1 MDMAK
6 KKAKATTARA
16 TRWPTRY
23 KKDFLDQ
30 VIARID
36 FAAPLGITPGG
47 PPNSV
52 VKAAKQ
58 SFPVAEQ
65 KKFLMKTIHLKPT
78 ATPAVTEE
86 HREEKHEWWYH
97 SKDRQKLFKIADN
110 TLVLEYKRRKYRS
123 FGGLQKDFL
132 PVVHSLYDAFGD
144 LQVQRLG
151 LRYIDKIELDEK
163 NPTEWSRYL
172 RDDLL
177 AIFNLADDRARVS
190 RALHWLEFN
199 YGDTH
204 LRFQYG
210 MANPDYPAPI
220 RQKVFTLDYDGY
232 CTLLLNKDE
241 IGDYLTRLHEKI
253 RTAFEKVIRNP
264 LRQKMEPVNA
274 D

>member
-1 MDMAK
+1 MAK
-6 KKAKATTARA
+6 TKAKATTART
-16 TRWPTRY
+16 TRLPTRY

-36 FAAPLGITPGG
+36 FAAPLGVTPGG

-52 VKAAKQ
+52 VKAAKEG
-58 SFPVAEQ
+58 FPVAEH
-65 KKFLMKTIHLKPT
+65 KKLMIKTVHMKPT

-86 HREEKHEWWYH
+86 HREKHEWWYH
-97 SKDRQKLFKIADN
+97 SKDRQKLLKIADN

-123 FGGLQKDFL
+123 FNGLQRDFL
-132 PVVHSLYDAFGD
+132 PVVHSLYDAFND

-163 NPTEWSRYL
+163 GPTDWRRYL
-172 RDDLL
+172 RGDLL
-177 AIFNLADDRARVS
+177 TIFNLADDRATVS
-190 RALHWLEFN
+190 RALHSLEFN

-220 RQKVFTLDYDGY
+220 RQKIFMLDYDGY

-241 IGDYLTRLHEKI
+241 VGDYLTRLHEKI
-253 RTAFEKVIRNP
+253 RAAFEEVIQNP
-264 LRQKMEPVNA
+264 LRRRMEPVYA